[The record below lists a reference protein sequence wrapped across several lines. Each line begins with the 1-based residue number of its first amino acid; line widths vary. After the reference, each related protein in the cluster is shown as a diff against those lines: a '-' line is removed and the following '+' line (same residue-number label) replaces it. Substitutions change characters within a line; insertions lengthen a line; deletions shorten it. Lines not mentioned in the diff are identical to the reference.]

1 MKKIL
6 SLAGLSILL
15 LSIFTGCK
23 EPVFYNIMNDVPP
36 EQATV
41 SGNINS
47 IVRYTSGTDEYL
59 VTNDSKGLIYK
70 KTSDDGHGKW
80 NVYQNLPF
88 ELVKYDYFGSG
99 WVGEKIIKVVA
110 DSSNIYLVTV
120 SFVNDNDVGT
130 NAPYKFNIWARNA
143 TLTETSGSWTKVA
156 NTDDK
161 LSFYKDKDGIYH
173 TVFNVFC
180 TNDLSKSN
188 RKAYFR
194 SGEENKV
201 FELNGSSFTTK
212 SVTPVDST
220 GLIDSAVY
228 FNGTYRFFNSIASV
242 STSKA
247 MYWSEGSVLRWS
259 KNGTTKEETVC
270 DANTE
275 ISCLAATNDSILI
288 GRGNFS
294 SSSSYSSG
302 GITKTSL
309 DPDDGT
315 PGTSLT
321 EFSTN
326 ATSQLSSAYLIHTVL
341 CADPSKNELD
351 ASLYASISFKG
362 SGASTS
368 VSYENIGLWSY
379 YPYPIRGNWNRE

>member
-23 EPVFYNIMNDVPP
+23 EPVFYNIMTDVPP

-47 IVRYTSGTDEYL
+47 IVRYTSGGDEYL

-130 NAPYKFNIWARNA
+130 NAPYKFNIWAGNV

-247 MYWSEGSVLRWS
+247 MYWSEGSVLCWS
-259 KNGTTKEETVC
+259 KNGTTKEATVC

-309 DPDDGT
+309 ASDGT

-341 CADPSKNELD
+341 CADPSKDELD

>member
-23 EPVFYNIMNDVPP
+23 EPVFYNIMTDVPP

-47 IVRYTSGTDEYL
+47 IVRYYSGTDEYL

-70 KTSDDGHGKW
+70 KTSDNGHGKW

-110 DSSNIYLVTV
+110 DSSYIYLVTV

-143 TLTETSGSWTKVA
+143 TLTETSGSWAKVA

-161 LSFYKDKDGIYH
+161 LTFYKDKDGIYH

-180 TNDLSKSN
+180 TNDLSNSY

-247 MYWSEGSVLRWS
+247 MYWSEGSVLCWS

-309 DPDDGT
+309 DPEHGT